1 MEEVATLVRQSI
13 APDEIP
19 QGTAYVGL
27 ENIERGGRLTGVSAV
42 GPGDLASAKFRFEPG
57 DVLFGKLRPYLA
69 KIARPDFEGVCST
82 DIIPIRPGPMLDR
95 DYLSYFL
102 LHPAMVA
109 LATVRASGASLPRL
123 GPNELKQFQVP
134 LSPLDD
140 QRRIANILD
149 QAGVLREHR
158 ERALQ
163 GSEELIGAVYAEM
176 FGGDAQGSPGWTVA
190 PLGELARVV
199 RGASPRPA
207 GDPRYFGGD
216 IPWLKISDITAARG
230 RYVTHIKEG
239 VTDAGMG
246 KSVFVEPGSLILTNS
261 ATVGIPKFL
270 GVGACIH
277 DGFLAFREMDEAR
290 LKPEYLYAN
299 LLVRR
304 EEIVNLAPHGT
315 QRNLNTGIVKAIKV
329 PLPSLAEQELF
340 ASRVDAIE
348 STIEAQTRSLALLEE
363 LFASLQTRAF
373 KGEL

>member
-1 MEEVATLVRQSI
+1 
-13 APDEIP
+13 
-19 QGTAYVGL
+19 
-27 ENIERGGRLTGVSAV
+27 
-42 GPGDLASAKFRFEPG
+42 
-57 DVLFGKLRPYLA
+57 
-69 KIARPDFEGVCST
+69 
-82 DIIPIRPGPMLDR
+82 
-95 DYLSYFL
+95 
-102 LHPAMVA
+102 
-109 LATVRASGASLPRL
+109 
-123 GPNELKQFQVP
+123 
-134 LSPLDD
+134 
-140 QRRIANILD
+140 
-149 QAGVLREHR
+149 
-158 ERALQ
+158 
-163 GSEELIGAVYAEM
+163 
-176 FGGDAQGSPGWTVA
+176 
-190 PLGELARVV
+190 
-199 RGASPRPA
+199 
-207 GDPRYFGGD
+207 
-216 IPWLKISDITAARG
+216 
-230 RYVTHIKEG
+230 
-239 VTDAGMG
+239 MG

>member
-1 MEEVATLVRQSI
+1 
-13 APDEIP
+13 
-19 QGTAYVGL
+19 
-27 ENIERGGRLTGVSAV
+27 
-42 GPGDLASAKFRFEPG
+42 
-57 DVLFGKLRPYLA
+57 
-69 KIARPDFEGVCST
+69 
-82 DIIPIRPGPMLDR
+82 MLDR